1 MLSYQS
7 AIVLNSLD
15 WLSLEMVDIH
25 YVRKFPNIENMA
37 RIDREVEEMEDSA
50 KMAGTGMQGSHTHI
64 PSGTGGF
71 VDMYTPH
78 KVCDKTH

>member
-15 WLSLEMVDIH
+15 WLSLVMVDIH
-25 YVRKFPNIENMA
+25 IVCKFPNIGNM

-50 KMAGTGMQGSHTHI
+50 KMAGTGMQGSHTHPI
-64 PSGTGGF
+64 G
-71 VDMYTPH
+71 DWRL
-78 KVCDKTH
+78 C